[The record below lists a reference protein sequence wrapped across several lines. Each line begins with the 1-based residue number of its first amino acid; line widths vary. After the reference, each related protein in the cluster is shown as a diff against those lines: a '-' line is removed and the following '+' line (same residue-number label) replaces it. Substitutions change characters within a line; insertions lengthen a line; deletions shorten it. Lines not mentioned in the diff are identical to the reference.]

1 MKIYK
6 KIMKA
11 FGGAGLYF
19 DKTMLSHLGVLAG
32 EEVVIELKDDYI
44 MIKKPEL
51 DLNKIQELLD
61 AKTKGRN

>member
-6 KIMKA
+6 KIIKA

-19 DKTMLSHLGVLAG
+19 DKTMLSHLGVLTG
-32 EEVVIELKDDYI
+32 EEVVIELKDDCLI
-44 MIKKPEL
+44 IKKPEL

-61 AKTKGRN
+61 AKIKR